1 MPIAV
6 PVARW
11 TDVVLERL
19 TPHGRNHLS
28 EHQVSE
34 VRIDGLGAGDEP
46 HAPIAFQQSFNEPGS
61 VRAGLVGAVD
71 PPQRQRV
78 GQTGAM

>member
-19 TPHGRNHLS
+19 TAHGRNHLS

-46 HAPIAFQQSFNEPGS
+46 CAPIAFQQSSNEPDS
-61 VRAGLVGAVD
+61 VRPGLVGAKD
-71 PPQRQRV
+71 PPQKQRV
-78 GQTGAM
+78 GQTETM